1 MPDFM
6 QLRTIPVRDSFMA
19 YRETGP
25 ADAPV
30 ILLLHGNP
38 TSSFI
43 WRNIVPHLAQS
54 ARCIAPDLIGFGGS
68 GKPDIPYHFLDQS
81 AYLDAFIAAM
91 GITSAYVVA
100 QDWGTALAF
109 HLAARRPDFMRG
121 LAFMEFIR
129 PIPAWEDFHTN
140 DIARQ
145 TFQAL
150 RTPGTGERLV
160 LEENLF
166 VERILPA
173 AISRVL
179 RPEEIAAYREPFPTP
194 ASRRPVLA
202 FPRLL
207 PIAREPADMWALM
220 EEAHAALRQSTYPKL
235 LMFGEP
241 GALVSPDFATSFA
254 ADLVDCDLVPLGPGL
269 HYLQE
274 DHPDAIGFNVARWI
288 ARCERR
294 ADRYVPALEDA

>member
-1 MPDFM
+1 MSDFAQLHIMP
-6 QLRTIPVRDSFMA
+6 VKESFLS

-38 TSSFI
+38 TSSLI
-43 WRNIVPHLAQS
+43 WRNIVPHLAG
-54 ARCIAPDLIGFGGS
+54 AWRCIAPDLIGFGGS
-68 GKPDIPYHFLDQS
+68 GKPDIAYHFLDHA
-81 AYLDAFIAAM
+81 AYLDAFIAAK

-109 HLAARRPDFMRG
+109 HLAARRPELIRG

-129 PIPAWEDFHTN
+129 PLPAWEDFHTD
-140 DIARQ
+140 DIARR

-150 RTPGTGERLV
+150 RTPEVGERLV

-166 VERILPA
+166 VERILPGSIRRTLSA
-173 AISRVL
+173 
-179 RPEEIAAYREPFPTP
+179 EEMDAYRAPFPTP

-207 PIAREPADMWALM
+207 PIAGEPADMSALM
-220 EEAHAALRQSTYPKL
+220 ETAHAALRQSLYPKL
-235 LMFGEP
+235 LMFGDP
-241 GALVSPDFATSFA
+241 GALVSPAFA
-254 ADLVDCDLVPLGPGL
+254 ARFAGELVDCELAPLGSGL

-274 DHPDAIGFNVARWI
+274 DHPDEIGRCVAGWI
-288 ARCERR
+288 AKCERR
-294 ADRYVPALEDA
+294 ATRVEPAMEDA